1 MPKRSK
7 RTVAKNNR
15 KRGAAGEAEV
25 VFLIEKNFPDIKWEG
40 IKHAP
45 KSWTGRDI
53 LLNEELL
60 SVLPWN
66 IEVKRRK
73 KLAVCSFMEQ
83 AKKHEGPY
91 EPVVVMRQDRDKWYA
106 MVEFEYLLGLM
117 K

>member
-1 MPKRSK
+1 MRSK
-7 RTVAKNNR
+7 KNIAKNNR
-15 KRGAAGEAEV
+15 KRGAQGEHEV
-25 VFLIEKNFPDIKWEG
+25 VSLIEKHFANIKWEG

-60 SVLPWN
+60 EVLPWN

-83 AKKHEGPY
+83 AKNHEGDY
-91 EPVVVMRQDRDKWYA
+91 EPVVVMRQDRDQWYA
-106 MVEFEYLLGLM
+106 MVRFEYLLEQM